1 MKTLL
6 TTSAVA
12 VLLTATSPVLAQKSI
27 TGGSAGS
34 AAVGGTS
41 ASTVGTG
48 GTSTSAT
55 GSTGSSIATGGSAA
69 AVNGKTQTGVSMNK
83 GNGPVL
89 NSNARAQA
97 HEGGTFSRSH
107 TRTQV
112 KAGEEVGSTTKT
124 MSHVPGSK
132 PTMSTTS
139 TTSR

>member
-1 MKTLL
+1 MRILA

-12 VLLTATSPVLAQKSI
+12 LLLAATSPLLAQTSI
-27 TGGSAGS
+27 TGGSGGS

-48 GTSTSAT
+48 GTSTSAR
-55 GSTGSSIATGGSAA
+55 GRTGSSIAAGGSAA

-107 TRTQV
+107 TRTKV

-139 TTSR
+139 TTAR

>member
-1 MKTLL
+1 MKAIL

-12 VLLTATSPVLAQKSI
+12 LLLAATSPVLAQKSI
-27 TGGSAGS
+27 TGGSGGS
-34 AAVGGTS
+34 AATGGTS

-55 GSTGSSIATGGSAA
+55 GSTGSSIAAGGSAA
-69 AVNGKTQTGVSMNK
+69 AADGKTQTGVSMNK
-83 GNGPVL
+83 GNGPVM

-107 TRTQV
+107 TRTHV
-112 KAGEEVGSTTKT
+112 KAGEQVGSTTKT

>member
-1 MKTLL
+1 MKTFFA
-6 TTSAVA
+6 TSAIA
-12 VLLTATSPVLAQKSI
+12 LLFAASPVMAQKSI
-27 TGGSAGS
+27 TGGTGGS

-48 GTSTSAT
+48 GTSTSAS
-55 GSTGSSIATGGSAA
+55 GRTGSSIAAGGSAA
-69 AVNGKTQTGVSMNK
+69 AVDGKAQSGTSVNK

-97 HEGGTFSRSH
+97 HDGGTFSRSH

-124 MSHVPGSK
+124 MSHTPGSK
-132 PTMSTTS
+132 PTMSTT
-139 TTSR
+139 TTNAR

>member
-1 MKTLL
+1 MKTHLTIAALALL
-6 TTSAVA
+6 LGAA
-12 VLLTATSPVLAQKSI
+12 SPALAQKSM
-27 TGGSAGS
+27 TGGTGGS

-55 GSTGSSIATGGSAA
+55 GGTGSSIASGGSAA
-69 AVNGKTQTGVSMNK
+69 AVNGKSQTGVSMNE
-83 GNGPVL
+83 GHGPVM
-89 NSNARAQA
+89 NANARAQA

-107 TRTQV
+107 TRTKV

-132 PTMSTTS
+132 PSMSTTS
-139 TTSR
+139 TTVR